1 MYFCAVVCTCH
12 RGKNCKPSSIY
23 AWMPHHQ
30 RKALI
35 YVYQWFCV
43 VKDMCHGA
51 RPTCHFVTAREQW
64 TSACFQQKIIHS
76 ADAEGRV
83 FFCFSD
89 GPLVPL
95 SSVYARE
102 CWNLREMPAATP
114 VIERGELHA
123 WFEGLKLLY
132 WVKHP
137 KLHAWFEGLKLLYWV
152 KHCTVWNSKIC
163 VPSVT
168 RQTRQ

>member
-1 MYFCAVVCTCH
+1 MPGGMYFCAVVCTCH

-64 TSACFQQKIIHS
+64 TSACFQQKTIHC

-89 GPLVPL
+89 GPLVPW

-102 CWNLREMPAATP
+102 CWNLRKMPAATP
-114 VIERGELHA
+114 DIERGELHA
-123 WFEGLKLLY
+123 WFWRVETALLSKTSHCLKF
-132 WVKHP
+132 KKFCPFRH
-137 KLHAWFEGLKLLYWV
+137 
-152 KHCTVWNSKIC
+152 
-163 VPSVT
+163 
-168 RQTRQ
+168 